1 MVMKDLR
8 NVRIDYNLD
17 SLTETDVRK
26 NPQEQLINWMDTAID
41 KKIPE
46 PTAFCLSTIKHDLTV
61 SSRIVLAKEI
71 EETGLIFYT
80 NYNSAKGLDIAKN
93 GSGSAVF
100 FWAELQRQVRIEGEL
115 EKIPCIQSD
124 SYYSMRPLDS
134 KIGAWASPQSEIIG
148 DRTVLENNFKKYK
161 EKFSKND
168 PGRPSFWGGIKL
180 SFKTIE
186 FWQGRQ
192 NRLHD
197 RIKYRKKNDGWEI
210 IRLAP

>member
-1 MVMKDLR
+1 MKDLR

-17 SLTETDVRK
+17 SLNETDVKK
-26 NPQEQLINWMDTAID
+26 NPQEQLICWIDTAID

-46 PTAFCLSTIKHDLTV
+46 PTAICLSTIKHDLTV

-71 EETGLIFYT
+71 EDAGLIFYT
-80 NYNSAKGLDIAKN
+80 NYNSAKGLDIAKHR
-93 GSGSAVF
+93 SGSAVF

-115 EKIPCIQSD
+115 EKIPYVQSD

-134 KIGAWASPQSEIIG
+134 KIGAWASPQSEIIA

-161 EKFSKND
+161 EKFRKND

-180 SFKTIE
+180 SFETIE

-197 RIKYRKKNDGWEI
+197 RIKYRKKDEGWEI